1 MKIPPMPRALELARQ
16 AQGSTSPN
24 PPVGAVVAKDGV
36 VLGEG
41 FTMPPG
47 GNHAEIRALR
57 QAGDASQDADLY
69 TTLEPCCT
77 HGRTPPC
84 TGAIIS
90 AGIRRVYVAAIDPNP
105 LVSGR
110 GMDELRTAGI
120 QVESPQG
127 EDAAAAAELYEA
139 FAKHITTGLPF
150 VIAKFAMSL
159 DGKIATHTGDSK
171 WVTGTDARGL
181 VQQMRREADAVMVGI
196 NTVLADDP
204 QLTARD
210 AFGCPLTR
218 QPARVVLD
226 TNCRM
231 PANARMLGEPGQ
243 TIVAV
248 SSLAPSDRI
257 SRLEGAGAEIV
268 SCATGPDGRVDASEL
283 LVELGRRGIVNL
295 LVEGG
300 GAVLGSLFDA
310 NHVDKVFAFIAPVI
324 IGGSKAAS
332 PVEGHGSP
340 VMSQAWRLDRVRMRP
355 VGDDWLVT
363 GYPNRHQY
371 LGMTQE

>member
-1 MKIPPMPRALELARQ
+1 MNIPPMVRAIELARQ

-24 PPVGAVVAKDGV
+24 PSVGAVVVKDGV

-47 GNHAEIRALR
+47 GNHAEIGALR
-57 QAGDASQDADLY
+57 QAGDASQGADLY

-77 HGRTPPC
+77 QGRTPPC
-84 TGAIIS
+84 TRAIIA

-105 LVSGR
+105 QVSG
-110 GMDELRTAGI
+110 GGIAELRTRGI
-120 QVESPQG
+120 QVETSHG
-127 EDAAAAAELYEA
+127 EDAAEAAELYEA

-150 VIAKFAMSL
+150 VTAKFAMSL

-171 WVTGTDARGL
+171 WVTGTEARGL
-181 VQQMRREADAVMVGI
+181 VQQMRKEADAIMVGI

-210 AFGCPLTR
+210 SSGCPLNP
-218 QPARVVLD
+218 QPVRVVLD

-231 PANARMLGEPGQ
+231 PSNARMLAEPGQ
-243 TIVAV
+243 TIIAV
-248 SSLAPSDRI
+248 SSATTTTKT

-268 SCATGPDGRVDASEL
+268 ACATGPDDRVDPSEL
-283 LVELGRRGIVNL
+283 LAELGRRRIVNL

-300 GAVLGSLFDA
+300 GTVLGSLFDA
-310 NHVDKVFAFIAPVI
+310 HQVDKVYAFIAPVI
-324 IGGSKAAS
+324 IGGSQAAS
-332 PVEGHGSP
+332 PVGGQGSS
-340 VMSQAWRLDRVRMRP
+340 VMSQAWRLERVRMRP

-363 GYPNRHQY
+363 GYPKVDDAQDG
-371 LGMTQE
+371 LA